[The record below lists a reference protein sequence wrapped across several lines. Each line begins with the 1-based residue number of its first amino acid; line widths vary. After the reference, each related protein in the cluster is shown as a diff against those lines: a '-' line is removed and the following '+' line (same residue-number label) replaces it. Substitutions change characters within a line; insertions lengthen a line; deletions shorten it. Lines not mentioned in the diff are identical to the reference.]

1 MLGALRPHFIDSMRQ
16 SSAFLYYIVHQPGR
30 RLLMS
35 TLLAGCTALAMPLA
49 HAQPNSKDPNDAT
62 LRGDMSN
69 GDRVFLRSAGGL
81 LVRDRE
87 IGKLGQRRFQKPALR
102 EWAASLEKKSDA
114 LYRDMTDYAERHKTN
129 LPLDMSEASRRMVDR
144 VAESKGA
151 TFDRDMVR
159 TVRALLEEQVR
170 VFGDSA
176 ESAEH
181 QEVAA
186 LARRAAD
193 ERRTLLQA
201 LDKAAPRS

>member
-1 MLGALRPHFIDSMRQ
+1 MRQ
-16 SSAFLYYIVHQPGR
+16 FFFSSPSSLDRIGR
-30 RLLMS
+30 RNMLCALA
-35 TLLAGCTALAMPLA
+35 AGCAVAGWSGA
-49 HAQPNSKDPNDAT
+49 QAQPNSKDPDDAT

-102 EWAASLEKKSDA
+102 QWAASLEKKSDA

-193 ERRTLLQA
+193 ERRALLQA

>member
-1 MLGALRPHFIDSMRQ
+1 MRQ
-16 SSAFLYYIVHQPGR
+16 SSTSLLPIGHQRGR

-35 TLLAGCTALAMPLA
+35 ALLAGCTALTMPLA
-49 HAQPNSKDPNDAT
+49 HAQPNSKDPDEAT

-81 LVRDRE
+81 IVRDRE

-129 LPLDMSEASRRMVDR
+129 LPLDMSEVSRRLVDR

-170 VFGDSA
+170 VFTDSA
-176 ESAEH
+176 ETAEH

-193 ERRTLLQA
+193 DRRTLLQA
-201 LDKAAPRS
+201 LDKVAPRS